1 MIIQRIVQATQSM
14 HAIQQ
19 LDFIARQQLTHVHV
33 SISLILIF
41 VAVYILC
48 LFNKTFTIKSYIF
61 LPILKLE
68 FLILCLVN
76 LNYSK

>member
-1 MIIQRIVQATQSM
+1 MIIQRIVLATLSM

-41 VAVYILC
+41 VTVFILC
-48 LFNKTFTIKSYIF
+48 PFNETFTIKGYIF

-68 FLILCLVN
+68 YLILCLSGFK
-76 LNYSK
+76 LF